1 MEGAMQKGSGALEET
16 CEEELHVALELM
28 ILFATARL

>member
-1 MEGAMQKGSGALEET
+1 MQKGVGSLEEGSQ
-16 CEEELHVALELM
+16 EGLRDKSELM